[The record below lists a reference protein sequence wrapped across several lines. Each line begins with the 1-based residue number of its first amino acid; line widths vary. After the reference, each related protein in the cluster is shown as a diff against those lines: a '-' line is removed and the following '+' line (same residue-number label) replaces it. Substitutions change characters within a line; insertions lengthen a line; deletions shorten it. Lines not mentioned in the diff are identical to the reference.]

1 MCTEKLALISN
12 KVLFLIFFLLVSCA
26 KNSSTTDITSTTTV
40 GSDPNSIS
48 CKNTPAGGA
57 VTLTNPPSSA
67 LNVIPVT
74 LNGNTYMNA
83 PMVSVTICTPGTST
97 CVTVNNILL
106 DTGSYGLRIFASTIT
121 SITPTQIN
129 SPSAHPLAECA
140 QFGIGSTW
148 GPIKSAD
155 VVLGG
160 EPAVTIP
167 VQIIDATY
175 ATRPTACLHSD
186 TSPASAGYNG
196 ILGVGLFRQDCGST
210 CVSPNPAPD
219 LYYSCNGATCTASN
233 APLGSQVTNP
243 IYALPIDNNGSSL
256 ELPAIGDCGVE
267 TVTGALILGIG
278 TRANNTASASTTF
291 QTNSV
296 GEFTT
301 SFNGTSYTQSFIDS
315 GSNGLFFPR
324 TTALPSCTQPIGSTD
339 ISLFDC
345 PYDTVNLTATQ
356 ISGATSKVINFK
368 VNNAYNMFVSPN
380 YNFRDIAANMSSMF
394 DWGLPFFYGRK
405 IYVGIQGQAS
415 TLGTGPYWA
424 Y

>member
-1 MCTEKLALISN
+1 VK
-12 KVLFLIFFLLVSCA
+12 KVILLFFLIASCA
-26 KNSSTTDITSTTTV
+26 KNSSTLETTTTTTV
-40 GSDPNSIS
+40 GSDPNSLS
-48 CKNTPAGGA
+48 CKNAPAGGA
-57 VTLTNPPSSA
+57 VNLTSPPASA
-67 LNVIPVT
+67 LNVIPIT
-74 LNGNTYMNA
+74 LNGSTYINA
-83 PMVSVTICTPGTST
+83 PMVSITLCTPGTAT

-106 DTGSYGLRIFASTIT
+106 DTGSYGLRIFASTLT
-121 SITPTQIN
+121 GITPTQIN

-148 GPIKSAD
+148 GPIKMAD

-167 VQIIDATY
+167 IQIIDSTFAS
-175 ATRPTACLHSD
+175 RPTACLHSD
-186 TSPASAGYNG
+186 TDPASAGYNG
-196 ILGVGLFRQDCGST
+196 ILGIGLFRQDCGST

-219 LYYSCNGATCTASN
+219 LYYSCIGSTCTASN
-233 APLGSQVTNP
+233 APLASQVTNP

-256 ELPAIGDCGVE
+256 ELPAIADCGVE

-278 TRANNTASASTTF
+278 TRSNNTATATTKF
-291 QTNSV
+291 QTNSI

-324 TTALPSCTQPIGSTD
+324 IASLPSCTQPLGGSDLTM
-339 ISLFDC
+339 FDC

-356 ISGATSKVINFK
+356 ISGATQKIITFK
-368 VNNAYNMFVSPN
+368 VNNAYNMLASPN

-405 IYVGIQGQAS
+405 IYTGIQGQTS
-415 TLGTGPYWA
+415 SIGTGPYWA